1 MVLQILATDPVSN
14 TQELLLGPDKYTSI
28 TCISNIPELDDPVF
42 FFSAMY
48 FGQFLF
54 Q

>member
-1 MVLQILATDPVSN
+1 MLATDPVSN

-28 TCISNIPELDDPVF
+28 TCISNIPELVVEPPVF